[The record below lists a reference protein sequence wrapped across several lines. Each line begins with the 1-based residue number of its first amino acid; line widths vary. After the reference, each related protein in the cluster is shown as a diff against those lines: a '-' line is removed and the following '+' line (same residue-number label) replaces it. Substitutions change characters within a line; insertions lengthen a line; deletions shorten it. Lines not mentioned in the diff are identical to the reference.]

1 MKIKITLF
9 VFTFLVFMASN
20 LWAKEI
26 VVLYSGQTHAMLYPC
41 SCPIQQDGGLRRR
54 ATLVKRLK
62 KKYPQALLLDC
73 GSFTAGGLLDEY
85 TQNTQLDMQ
94 RAQINFKVIE
104 LMGYDAVAVS
114 PDEFNFGKDFF
125 LKNAR
130 KINPAFLSANLDSD
144 QVVPYIIKEAGGVKI
159 GIIGLTGLAANQKSE
174 GLKINEPK
182 EIDVLVRRI
191 KQEGVGVVIVLSTL
205 GEQEDLKLISKVK
218 GIDIL
223 FIGYHPAKEEIQNK
237 VEETFLVRPPWQ
249 GRKLGK
255 LTLEVKD
262 GKLFNCKIDE
272 IRLSDEIADDPVI
285 GAVLPRCYSDN
296 DCKKEG
302 LTGSCQNPG
311 ELKANCLFAKPNK
324 VNLVIISAKD
334 CVVCNSEPILN
345 FLKKEY
351 PGLSVEYV
359 YLPDVRAKELIK
371 DLSVQTLPAYVLG
384 KEVEKE
390 RNFDYFKNSLELK
403 GDRYLLKP
411 QVGGVAYFFQRQVK
425 KGKFDLC
432 FSLFEKYTE
441 QLLTV
446 TREFNPGL
454 YFLAVEKGEG
464 FDAQHGVSEV
474 EEYLRGVCVQK
485 YYPQKAWD
493 YLICRSKNVS
503 SSWWEDCL
511 PGVDAQVVKTC
522 ARGPE
527 GVKLLKE
534 NISFTKQLQIMTGPT
549 YLLDNQQVFSSRGV
563 PDKEELKKIIEER

>member
-205 GEQEDLKLISKVK
+205 GEQED
-218 GIDIL
+218 
-223 FIGYHPAKEEIQNK
+223 
-237 VEETFLVRPPWQ
+237 
-249 GRKLGK
+249 
-255 LTLEVKD
+255 
-262 GKLFNCKIDE
+262 
-272 IRLSDEIADDPVI
+272 
-285 GAVLPRCYSDN
+285 
-296 DCKKEG
+296 
-302 LTGSCQNPG
+302 
-311 ELKANCLFAKPNK
+311 
-324 VNLVIISAKD
+324 
-334 CVVCNSEPILN
+334 
-345 FLKKEY
+345 
-351 PGLSVEYV
+351 
-359 YLPDVRAKELIK
+359 
-371 DLSVQTLPAYVLG
+371 
-384 KEVEKE
+384 
-390 RNFDYFKNSLELK
+390 
-403 GDRYLLKP
+403 
-411 QVGGVAYFFQRQVK
+411 
-425 KGKFDLC
+425 
-432 FSLFEKYTE
+432 
-441 QLLTV
+441 
-446 TREFNPGL
+446 
-454 YFLAVEKGEG
+454 
-464 FDAQHGVSEV
+464 
-474 EEYLRGVCVQK
+474 
-485 YYPQKAWD
+485 
-493 YLICRSKNVS
+493 
-503 SSWWEDCL
+503 
-511 PGVDAQVVKTC
+511 
-522 ARGPE
+522 
-527 GVKLLKE
+527 
-534 NISFTKQLQIMTGPT
+534 
-549 YLLDNQQVFSSRGV
+549 
-563 PDKEELKKIIEER
+563 